1 MDKETQDQKKFL
13 EELLEWTK
21 KRDTILEEIEHKLYD
36 MKEIAEYA
44 FEHDLSP
51 DEVARLN
58 RQLDEK
64 KREVQSLENQLQSVV
79 H

>member
-1 MDKETQDQKKFL
+1 
-13 EELLEWTK
+13 LLKWCK
-21 KRDTILEEIEHKLYD
+21 KRDNILDEIEHKLYE

-44 FEHDLSP
+44 LEHDLTT

-58 RQLDEK
+58 RKLDDK

>member
-21 KRDTILEEIEHKLYD
+21 KRDNILEEIEHKLYE

-44 FEHDLSP
+44 FEYDLSP

-58 RQLDEK
+58 LQLDEK